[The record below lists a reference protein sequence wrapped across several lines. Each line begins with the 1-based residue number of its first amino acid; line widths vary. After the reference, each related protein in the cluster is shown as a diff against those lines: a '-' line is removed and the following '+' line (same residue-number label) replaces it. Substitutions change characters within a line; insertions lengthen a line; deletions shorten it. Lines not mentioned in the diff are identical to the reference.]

1 MFKKKPVIIG
11 LAVIVSIY
19 VFGAIL
25 FSFRAVP
32 NTYVG
37 TTKISM
43 EKISE
48 LGTEADTKY
57 NSGKLT
63 IDDIVIKDYAKDFKS
78 LGATI
83 DGEKLQ
89 SDIKSEQNSLI
100 WPLEIAAKSQ
110 YDIRN
115 YISVDEQVL
124 EATLEKDGFFKTKGR
139 TKSQPAKLELDKEAI
154 SYKVIDATDGT
165 VLDHDLFLKQVTEA
179 LSTYTE
185 KIDSSESYHI
195 ANANLK
201 QLEKQAKQLNERI
214 GRKVSMKI
222 GEDEIEV
229 PKLIVAESLII
240 NKDGKVDIDGRGLY
254 DYLYDKSLSYD
265 SDEVGFGY
273 RKVIESNV
281 DPAYEEI
288 KAGLIADENKDIV
301 GTAPIADEEDN
312 FNPVVKTSAK
322 TYIEISISHQVMWV
336 FKNGKLL
343 VQTPIVTGNQAE
355 GWDTPVGDYTVI
367 SKETDKVLNGSSVGF
382 DYKVPVNYWMRLTNS
397 GIGIHDIDWLNT
409 SNAWDSRSVYEFQG
423 SHGCVN
429 VPNDVMSSVYN
440 NIPSGTPVYVRK

>member
-1 MFKKKPVIIG
+1 MFKKKPVIII
-11 LAVIVSIY
+11 LSVMLIVYAI
-19 VFGAIL
+19 GAIL

-32 NTYVG
+32 NTYIG
-37 TTKISM
+37 STKISM
-43 EKISE
+43 SKIGELSTQAEEKFNAGE
-48 LGTEADTKY
+48 LA
-57 NSGKLT
+57 
-63 IDDIVIKDYAKDFKS
+63 IDDIVIKDYSKDFKS
-78 LGATI
+78 LGAKI
-83 DGEKLQ
+83 DSEKLQ
-89 SDIKSEQNSLI
+89 ADIKADQNAFI
-100 WPLEIAAKSQ
+100 WPFELAAKSE
-110 YDIRN
+110 YDIRD
-115 YISVDEQVL
+115 YISVDEKEL
-124 EATLEKDGFFKTKGR
+124 EATLEKDGFFKTTGR
-139 TKSQPAKLELDKEAI
+139 TKSKPAKLELDKKAV

-165 VLDHDLFLKQVTEA
+165 VLDRKLFVKQVADA
-179 LSTYTE
+179 LASYTQ
-185 KIDSSESYHI
+185 KIDSAESYYI

-201 QLEKQAKQLNERI
+201 ELESQAKQLNERI
-214 GRKVSMKI
+214 ERKVSMKI
-222 GEDEIEV
+222 GEDTIDV
-229 PKLIVAESLII
+229 PKLIIAESLII
-240 NKDGKVDIDGRGLY
+240 NKDGKVDVDGRGLY
-254 DYLYDKSLSYD
+254 DFLYDESLSYD

-288 KAGLIADENKDIV
+288 KAGLISDENKAIV
-301 GTAPIADEEDN
+301 GTAPIADDEDS
-312 FNPVVKTSAK
+312 FSPVVKTSNK

-336 FKNGKLL
+336 FKNGSLL

-409 SNAWDSRSVYEFQG
+409 SNAWDSRNVYEFQG

-429 VPNDVMSSVYN
+429 VPNDIMSTVYN